1 MLESIYKS
9 SEVSCGH
16 PSEYGAYAAPFPPL
30 ERVTKPTLTTAE
42 IAYYTNQTQNTW
54 RIHACHETYPEGLR
68 PIRIGR
74 RLNWP
79 TCGLKKLLEVKK

>member
-1 MLESIYKS
+1 MINLNYETA
-9 SEVSCGH
+9 EVCGELANL
-16 PSEYGAYAAPFPPL
+16 PSNYAAPFPPL
-30 ERVTKPTLTTAE
+30 ERVTKPLLTTAE

-54 RIHACHETYPEGLR
+54 RIHACYETYPEGLR

-79 TCGLKKLLEVKK
+79 TYGLKKLLEVKK

>member
-1 MLESIYKS
+1 MLNSI
-9 SEVSCGH
+9 SENIVLDR
-16 PSEYGAYAAPFPPL
+16 ELANQYLAYAAPFPPL
-30 ERVTKPTLTTAE
+30 ERITKPTLTTAE

-54 RIHACHETYPEGLR
+54 RIHAYQETYPEGLR

-79 TCGLKKLLEVKK
+79 TCGLKKLLEVQK

>member
-1 MLESIYKS
+1 MLNSIGESTNDVCSNTYDELLYK
-9 SEVSCGH
+9 
-16 PSEYGAYAAPFPPL
+16 APFPPL
-30 ERVTKPTLTTAE
+30 ERVTKPALTTAE

-54 RIHACHETYPEGLR
+54 RIHACHETYPKGLR

-79 TCGLKKLLEVKK
+79 TCGLKKLLEVQK